1 VEEVIDFLDA
11 VFSIVNGITNIHP
24 WAGGLIFAT
33 LLGLPTGYSVVWTL
47 RDIKNPPAKDENK
60 WDADWD
66 LD

>member
-1 VEEVIDFLDA
+1 MEALSDFLDA
-11 VFSIVNGITNIHP
+11 VFSIVNGITSIHP
-24 WAGGLIFAT
+24 WAGGLIFAI

-47 RDIKNPPAKDENK
+47 RDIKNPPVKDENK

>member
-47 RDIKNPPAKDENK
+47 RDIKNPPVKDENK

>member
-1 VEEVIDFLDA
+1 VVGVSDFLDT
-11 VFSIVNGITNIHP
+11 VFSIANGITNIHP
-24 WAGGLIFAT
+24 WAGGLIFAIV
-33 LLGLPTGYSVVWTL
+33 LGLPTAYSVIWTL